1 MTKTQAWIQFT
12 KERFGALSHIITIV
26 VFIAAHILIAKSI
39 HSTSFSFINALMLL
53 LGVTAFYF
61 KLRLY
66 DEVKDYEFDVIIN
79 KTRPLPRGLLS
90 HKDMYRGML
99 VCILIEIITFSLQG
113 LNASI
118 SIILAIIY
126 SLIMYKEFFIADKI
140 RPYLTTYAIV
150 HTIVTSLLS
159 FAIFSFLTGLS
170 IIDVVTN
177 TVYLSFALANWLLFN
192 IFEFGKKTFATSE
205 ERENVDT
212 YSSLFGRTGAVA
224 LVASQSVLASY
235 LALNLSG
242 ANQEII
248 FGGMGLLLA
257 ITLILSLR
265 YVFTNKKESAKH
277 YRNFSSV
284 YIVIFYLILI
294 IAHLIKN

>member
-12 KERFGALSHIITIV
+12 KERFGVLSHIITIV

-79 KTRPLPRGLLS
+79 KTRPLPRGLLT

>member
-1 MTKTQAWIQFT
+1 MK
-12 KERFGALSHIITIV
+12 KII
-26 VFIAAHILIAKSI
+26 
-39 HSTSFSFINALMLL
+39 
-53 LGVTAFYF
+53 
-61 KLRLY
+61 
-66 DEVKDYEFDVIIN
+66 
-79 KTRPLPRGLLS
+79 
-90 HKDMYRGML
+90 
-99 VCILIEIITFSLQG
+99 
-113 LNASI
+113 
-118 SIILAIIY
+118 
-126 SLIMYKEFFIADKI
+126 
-140 RPYLTTYAIV
+140 
-150 HTIVTSLLS
+150 LS